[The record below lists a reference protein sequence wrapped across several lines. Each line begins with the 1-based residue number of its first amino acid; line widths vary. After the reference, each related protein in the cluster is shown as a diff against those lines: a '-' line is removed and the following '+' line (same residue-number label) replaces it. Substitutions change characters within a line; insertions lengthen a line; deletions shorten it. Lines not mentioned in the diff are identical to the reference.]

1 MRMVMKHDNAHFT
14 IDNNTEH
21 SYGYKHSTQLYS
33 TLIKYTKLSELL
45 KIAINI
51 QLKTLEI
58 VRYETFS
65 FQIVNFQL
73 KYLELLNIRAT

>member
-1 MRMVMKHDNAHFT
+1 MLILQLIT
-14 IDNNTEH
+14 IPNTH
-21 SYGYKHSTQLYS
+21 MDINIQLNS
-33 TLIKYTKLSELL
+33 TLIKYTKLSDLL